1 MAFRRPKGRGD
12 GTERGPEA
20 VRCRWVAGLAWAA
33 VGLVV
38 FFGGEFSPQPGR
50 VAWGAVAQA
59 AGVDAAPAERFGF
72 LSGVSALTGGPLTF
86 VDVLLSGV
94 ALGAILLLA
103 RRYRGPS
110 KHQWLI
116 VALSVALGLRYL
128 LWRGLYTLNTA
139 EPLSLGLSLAV
150 FAAELYGFGGTLFFY
165 LQVVNPNHR
174 AVPSFDPSRCPSVD
188 VFVTICNEPVEV
200 LRRTLVACRMMEY
213 PADRRKIYVLD
224 DGSRREIRQ
233 LAASLGCVYLSR
245 PARDHAKAGNLN
257 YAIER
262 STGEIVVTFDT
273 DHVPVRTFLR
283 ETIGAFD
290 DPRVAFVQT
299 PHHFYNPDI
308 FQRNLRLEDKLVNEQ
323 DLFFRIV
330 QPGRDGHNSM
340 FFTGSGGVFRRRCL
354 EEIGGFATA
363 SVTED
368 IHTSILLH
376 AKGYRSVYLNRVL
389 TGGLAPESY
398 TSFLKQRQR
407 WARGAFQIFLSRH
420 NPLWIPGLTFIQRVD
435 YFASMYYFLH
445 GPARLI
451 CLVAPLAYLLFG
463 QYVIAADPWTL
474 LTFYLTAYLG
484 TLVTFSVITRGF
496 CNPFWADVYET
507 VMSFYLTVTLIGS
520 VLFTRSSV
528 FHVTPKGT
536 RLSRSTFHL
545 LPSLP
550 YVGLACA
557 LGIGIVSGV
566 VDLMRWGYGDSAV
579 VVSLL
584 WGAYNLVVCA
594 TAATVARERPQR
606 RESPRLP
613 REMSCELRADGV
625 TMPARV
631 FDLSESG
638 VRLLLDPPRFLPSVV
653 DVQLAD
659 DRGETTAVKG
669 RVVRNDRVGDQEAA
683 LVGIEFLDVSDGQR
697 QGLIRQMYCEPSI
710 WAKRAV
716 RNTSLRYSLFWLGA
730 SVIRAFGRDQSVR
743 RLAPRS
749 PLDIPCEVISR
760 DAVLAGVTEDVSET
774 GLLIRLRD
782 GVDPLPEV
790 CSVRLIPG
798 SDVLTLRG
806 RIVWKVVRG
815 GMLCVG
821 VRLEEPLSRF
831 LISWIEFARKSGP
844 RVSGH
849 EHVSAG

>member
-1 MAFRRPKGRGD
+1 MGEGAEQGLD
-12 GTERGPEA
+12 A
-20 VRCRWVAGLAWAA
+20 VRFRWAA
-33 VGLVV
+33 GVACAAAAALAVLGW
-38 FFGGEFSPQPGR
+38 EFSSFLGQ
-50 VAWGAVAQA
+50 VAWESVAQA
-59 AGVDAAPAERFGF
+59 AGADLAPAGWSGV
-72 LSGVSALTGGPLTF
+72 LSGFSALTGGPLTF

-110 KHQWLI
+110 KHHWLI
-116 VALSVALGLRYL
+116 VALSVALSLRYL

-139 EPLSLGLSLAV
+139 DPLSLGLSLAV

-165 LQVVNPNHR
+165 LQVVNPSR
-174 AVPSFDPSRCPSVD
+174 RTVPPYDPSRCPSVD
-188 VFVTICNEPVEV
+188 VFVTICNEPADI
-200 LRRTLVACRMMEY
+200 LRRTLVACRAMEY
-213 PADRRKIYVLD
+213 PADRKKIYVLD

-257 YAIER
+257 YAMAR
-262 STGEIVVTFDT
+262 STGEIIVTFDT
-273 DHVPVRTFLR
+273 DHVPVRTFLK

-290 DPRVAFVQT
+290 DPNVAFVQT
-299 PHHFYNPDI
+299 PHYFSNPDI
-308 FQRNLRLEDKLVNEQ
+308 FQRNLRLEEKLVNEQ

-330 QPGRDGHNSM
+330 QPGRDGRNSM

-376 AKGYRSVYLNRVL
+376 AKGYRSVYVNRIL
-389 TGGLAPESY
+389 TAGLAPESY
-398 TSFLKQRQR
+398 SSFLRQRRR

-420 NPLWIPGLTFIQRVD
+420 NPLLISGLTFIQRVD

-451 CLVAPLAYLLFG
+451 YMVAPLAYLLFG

-474 LTFYLTAYLG
+474 LTFYATAYIG

-507 VMSFYLTVTLIGS
+507 VMSFYLTMTLIGS
-520 VLFTRSSV
+520 VLFTGSSV

-536 RLSRSTFHL
+536 RFSRPTFHL

-550 YVGLACA
+550 YIGLACA
-557 LGIGIVSGV
+557 LGIGIVAGV
-566 VDLMRWGYGDSAV
+566 VELVRWGYADSAV

-584 WGAYNLVVCA
+584 WGSYNFVVCA
-594 TAATVARERPQR
+594 TAALVARERPQR
-606 RESPRLP
+606 RESPRLL
-613 REMSCELRADGV
+613 REMSCEIHANGAA
-625 TMPARV
+625 MPARV
-631 FDLSESG
+631 FDLSETG
-638 VRLLLDPPRFLPSVV
+638 VRVFLDPPRGLPPAV
-653 DVQLAD
+653 DVRFVDEL
-659 DRGETTAVKG
+659 GETTVVSG
-669 RVVRNDRVGDQEAA
+669 RVVRNDRVGRQQSF
-683 LVGIEFLDVSDGQR
+683 VGIEFRDVSDGQR
-697 QGLIRQMYCEPSI
+697 QGLIRRMYCEPSG
-710 WAKRAV
+710 WATRPPAD
-716 RNTSLRYSLFWLGA
+716 TSAGRSLLWLGTA
-730 SVIRAFGRDQSVR
+730 VFRAFEEDRSFR

-749 PLDIPCEVISR
+749 PLEVPCEVVSR
-760 DAVLAGVTEDVSET
+760 DAVSAGVTEDVSET
-774 GLLIRLRD
+774 GLLIRLRERV
-782 GVDPLPEV
+782 GALPDV
-790 CSVRLIPG
+790 CAVRLIPG

-806 RIVWKVVRG
+806 RIVWKTVWNG
-815 GMLCVG
+815 TTYLG

-831 LISWIEFARKSGP
+831 LITWIEFAQKSAP
-844 RVSGH
+844 RVPGH
-849 EHVSAG
+849 EAVSAG